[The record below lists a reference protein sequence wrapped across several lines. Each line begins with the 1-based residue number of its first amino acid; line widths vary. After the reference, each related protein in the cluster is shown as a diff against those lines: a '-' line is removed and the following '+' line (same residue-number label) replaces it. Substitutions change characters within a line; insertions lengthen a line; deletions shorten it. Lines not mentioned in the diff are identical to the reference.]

1 MTARVQAIDEVD
13 AFARSALPLLLTDEA
28 NHTVLLSA
36 LQSAQ
41 RALQEGRPLP
51 EPWEAAIVVEDGE
64 VVAAA
69 RLFRGNWSL
78 SLGPQQA
85 LAALG
90 RWARAQTPFAG
101 FAGPATSVHAFA
113 QGADQPTALH
123 MDLPLMRLDGP
134 PAVPAP
140 LRGSLRATTLSDL
153 AQVGAWREAFRV
165 EARLVHVSAAQEAAD
180 NERALKNG
188 TQFVWC
194 DESGTPCGLIGGI
207 RIEPTG
213 ARIGPVY
220 TPPSLRGRGIG
231 AAMVTALVHR
241 LRDQGAR
248 CVFLFT
254 DATNPTSNALY
265 ERIGFTPA
273 GRHLHWVVSATSAA

>member
-1 MTARVQAIDEVD
+1 MTVRVQAIDDVD
-13 AFARSALPLLLTDEA
+13 AFARSAVSLLLTDEA

-36 LQSAQ
+36 LQNAQ
-41 RALQEGRPLP
+41 RALQDGRKLP
-51 EPWEAAIVVEDGE
+51 EPWEAAVVVDDEK

-78 SLGPQQA
+78 SLGPPQA

-90 RWARAQTPFAG
+90 RWARSHRPFAG

-113 QGADQPTALH
+113 QGAGRPTSLH

-134 PAVPAP
+134 PTVLPP
-140 LRGSLRATTLSDL
+140 LAGSLRAATLSDL
-153 AQVGAWREAFRV
+153 APVGAWREAFRV

-180 NERALKNG
+180 TERALRNG
-188 TQFVWC
+188 TQFLWC

-231 AAMVTALVHR
+231 AAMVTAMVHQ

-265 ERIGFTPA
+265 ERIGFVPA
-273 GRHLHWVVSATSAA
+273 GRHLHWVVQAV